1 VELAVDVATDGNWA
15 PDWLHIDLSGKDFF
29 GLFAKSLDL
38 ILCDWLVGIELLNV
52 PLESLDL
59 AHV

>member
-1 VELAVDVATDGNWA
+1 MFPAESD
-15 PDWLHIDLSGKDFF
+15 SY
-29 GLFAKSLDL
+29 LFAKSLDL